1 MNAIGT
7 ILPQRDTLAGFAG
20 DMARLEEVFSTWDE
34 TQRGVVDAYRHA
46 IEDLHG
52 EALRRL
58 IRALKSDPAALAA
71 MKEAVTDEI
80 VYAVLRRHEIL
91 KPSLTER
98 VETALDGVR
107 PMLAAHGGDVELVA
121 VRPPVIEVRF
131 TGACDGCPASALTFH
146 AGVKKAVEEACP
158 EITDILQVKG
168 RDSACATDSV
178 RFVSPFALGAVDGWH
193 LVCRLD
199 EIPQG
204 GLIARIVGGENVILS
219 RQGAVVSC
227 FQNACAHFGM
237 EIDGGVIEAG
247 IITCPY
253 HGFEYDLATG
263 ECLTAPE
270 VQLHQHAVKVSGNRV
285 EVRLAR

>member
-1 MNAIGT
+1 MNAVDLVPT
-7 ILPQRDTLAGFAG
+7 QRETLAGYTG
-20 DMARLEEVFSTWDE
+20 DIQRLEALFASWDE
-34 TQRGVVDAYRHA
+34 TQRGVVDAYRRA
-46 IEDLHG
+46 IEELQG
-52 EALRRL
+52 EAFRRL
-58 IRALKSDPAALAA
+58 IRALKSDPTAMQA
-71 MKEAVTDEI
+71 MKTAVTDEI
-80 VYAVLRRHEIL
+80 VYAVLRHHNIL
-91 KPSLTER
+91 KPSLSER
-98 VETALDGVR
+98 VEAALDGVR
-107 PMLAAHGGDVELVA
+107 PMLASHGGDVELVS
-121 VRPPVIEVRF
+121 VRPPAIEVRF

-168 RDSACATDSV
+168 SGSGANDSV

-204 GLIARIVGGENVILS
+204 GITTRVVGGENVILS

-227 FQNACAHFGM
+227 FQNACAHLGL
-237 EIDGGVIEAG
+237 EIDGGEVEDG
-247 IITCPY
+247 IVTCPW
-253 HGFEYDLATG
+253 HGFRYDLATG

-270 VQLHQHAVKVSGNRV
+270 VQLQTHMVKVIGNRV